1 MPGIWGLFGLPGHA
15 LTQRCDLLGAGM
27 TSPHTTQPDNL
38 VGLADF
44 ARKQKFFPRIARAK
58 AKLRARPRGRGGRAA
73 DCVELRSWHALCP
86 IKPRKHP
93 QFPSAFLSEVCTK
106 HIHSSE

>member
-44 ARKQKFFPRIARAK
+44 ARKQKFFPRIARAQ
-58 AKLRARPRGRGGRAA
+58 RRNCGRGREAGAGG
-73 DCVELRSWHALCP
+73 
-86 IKPRKHP
+86 
-93 QFPSAFLSEVCTK
+93 
-106 HIHSSE
+106 